1 MSYSEEQHRSY
12 AEMQWKMEEA
22 KKIRDSLKGAKCPVH
37 NKKAYASEVWE
48 EDYAVNIY
56 ISRYCCREYAV
67 EIQKL
72 FLEKGY
78 FDKVVIE
85 NLS

>member
-1 MSYSEEQHRSY
+1 MSYSEKQQRSY
-12 AEMQWKMEEA
+12 AEMQWKIEEA
-22 KKIRDSLKGAKCPVH
+22 KKIRDSLKGRKCPVH
-37 NKKAYASEVWE
+37 NKNAYAGEVWE
-48 EDYAVNIY
+48 EDYTVNIY
-56 ISRYCCREYAV
+56 ISRYCCGEYAL

-85 NLS
+85 NPS